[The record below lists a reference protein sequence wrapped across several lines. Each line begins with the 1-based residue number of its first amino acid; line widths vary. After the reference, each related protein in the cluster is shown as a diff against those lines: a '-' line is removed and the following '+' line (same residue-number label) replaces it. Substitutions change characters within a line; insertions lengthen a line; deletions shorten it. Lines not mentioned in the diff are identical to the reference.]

1 MFVKNDCIFFN
12 GDLPCKPHKQNG
24 YHCDG
29 CPVYKRIEKKILI
42 IKLGAL
48 GDVIR
53 TTPILR
59 KLREEYPKA
68 HITWLTYSS
77 EILSKDWINRILP
90 VNIESIELIKQ
101 IEFDWLINLDKD
113 PLAISLTEQIKSK
126 RKTGFT
132 IDDFGHAKPIS
143 SNAEKHKWITG
154 LFDDTSKENKIHYM
168 KEVFNILGYNF
179 NDEEYILD
187 VDNDQKW
194 EIDHTKK
201 VIGLNTGCGG
211 RWTSRIWPNE
221 YWIDLA
227 LNLIKEGCEVIF
239 LGGEQEHEK
248 NLMLSEK
255 SGGKYLG
262 HFNLSKFISLV
273 NECDLVVTAVT
284 MAMHIAMGLQKKTII
299 FNNIFNRNEFY
310 LYGRGEVIEPEP
322 KCECYYSPFC
332 QHESM
337 KNLKS
342 EKVLKTISKYLVN

>member
-1 MFVKNDCIFFN
+1 MIIKNDCSFFK
-12 GDLPCKPHKQNG
+12 GDLPCTPHKEKG
-24 YHCDG
+24 YHCDR

-42 IKLGAL
+42 IKLGAA

-59 KLREEYPKA
+59 KLRKEFPDS
-68 HITWLTYSS
+68 HITWLSYSS
-77 EILSKDWINRILP
+77 DILNRDWINRILP

-113 PLAISLTEQIKSK
+113 PLAISLTQQIKSK

-143 SNAEKHKWITG
+143 SDAEKHKWITG
-154 LFDDTSKENKIHYM
+154 LFDDISKENKKHYLQ
-168 KEVFNILGYNF
+168 EIFEILGYEF
-179 NDEEYILD
+179 NDEEYIMNINTNYD
-187 VDNDQKW
+187 WD
-194 EIDHTKK
+194 IDHTKK
-201 VIGLNTGCGG
+201 IIGLNTGCGG
-211 RWTSRIWPNE
+211 RWTSRLWPSE
-221 YWIDLA
+221 YWIELA
-227 LNLIKEGCEVIF
+227 TNLISNKYEVIF

-248 NLMLSEK
+248 NLLLSEK

-262 HFNLSKFISLV
+262 HFNLSKFTSLV

-310 LYGRGEVIEPEP
+310 LYGRCEVIEPEP
-322 KCECYYSPFC
+322 KCDCYYFPVC
-332 QHESM
+332 PHDSM
-337 KNLKS
+337 KNIKP
-342 EKVLKTISKYLVN
+342 EKVIKIISKYLIN